1 MFSEVGL
8 DFDDDL
14 GGLQKGPRV
23 KRPHLHPA
31 WWLAALAIPLLL
43 IAIKPAYGWGF
54 VGGAICGGLG
64 TAIWRN

>member
-1 MFSEVGL
+1 MLDEVGL

-43 IAIKPAYGWGF
+43 IAINPAYGLGF
-54 VGGAICGGLG
+54 VCGVTFGVTGML
-64 TAIWRN
+64 IWRA